1 MCQLVAGLTECMI
14 GRWTRSQ
21 AEKKVFRW
29 VVALDYRLDTP
40 FEIILVTPTSGNG
53 LTELLAP
60 LRHHFVPNRLIAI
73 AQEGDDVLEKSAN
86 LPIIKYRKVS
96 GGTATAYV
104 C

>member
-1 MCQLVAGLTECMI
+1 MI

-53 LTELLAP
+53 LTSCW
-60 LRHHFVPNRLIAI
+60 RQFVPDRVIAI
-73 AQEGDDVLEKSAN
+73 TKEGDDFLEKPAN
-86 LPIIKYRKVS
+86 LPMIKSRKVLD
-96 GGTATAYV
+96 GTATATAYV

>member
-40 FEIILVTPTSGNG
+40 FEIILVTPTLGNG
-53 LTELLAP
+53 LTSCWL
-60 LRHHFVPNRLIAI
+60 HFDATLCLI
-73 AQEGDDVLEKSAN
+73 E
-86 LPIIKYRKVS
+86 
-96 GGTATAYV
+96 
-104 C
+104 